1 MGKTFRK
8 HSVAVGLFVVLLF
21 VSFVG
26 IATAETGDSKGNPHT
41 SRDNCGVCHLLPK
54 NKLESFFTS
63 SAMKR
68 QLRADHVTLC
78 RGCHD
83 VRIDHGVGKA
93 PEMNREGLPVAEDGT
108 ITCATTCHSMH
119 VKNPADEKQEYYHLR
134 LPIAKICFSCHEK

>member
-1 MGKTFRK
+1 MGKSFREYIA
-8 HSVAVGLFVVLLF
+8 AVGLFVVLLL
-21 VSFVG
+21 G
-26 IATAETGDSKGNPHT
+26 LAAGRATAETGDSKANPHN
-41 SRDNCGVCHLLPK
+41 SQEDCGACHLLPK

-63 SAMKR
+63 SVMKR

-78 RGCHD
+78 KGCHD
-83 VRIDHGVGKA
+83 IRIDHGVGKV
-93 PEMNREGLPVAEDGT
+93 PEMNRDGLPVAEDGT